1 MSEYTPEK
9 VSELVAVSETWV
21 PNECAASPVGAWHTI
36 ERLTDALTAVS
47 AERDRLDESFDRDL
61 PWRYSE
67 VLEQV
72 KTMRADR
79 DRLHK
84 AIESVEDFVTAHYLD
99 TSMGEKVLGILR
111 AALDKEG
118 NDDE

>member
-9 VSELVAVSETWV
+9 VAELVAEARTPWCKDCDHFIV
-21 PNECAASPVGAWHTI
+21 ALA
-36 ERLTDALTAVS
+36 DALTAVS

-111 AALDKEG
+111 AALDQEG